1 MDRILKGILQYRQT
15 FRKSM
20 VEEFKRVADRPEV
33 IIIIVRA
40 INHFLIMF

>member
-1 MDRILKGILQYRQT
+1 MDKILKGVLQYRQT

-33 IIIIVRA
+33 RT
-40 INHFLIMF
+40 INWLLQILLYLV